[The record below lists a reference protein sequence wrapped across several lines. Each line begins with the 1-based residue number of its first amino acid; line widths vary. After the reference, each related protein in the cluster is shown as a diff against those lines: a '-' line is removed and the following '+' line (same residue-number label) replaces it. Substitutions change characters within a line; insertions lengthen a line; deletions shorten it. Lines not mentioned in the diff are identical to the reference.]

1 MEPHPGPGVGH
12 TLALRVNLWQSP
24 QDSPE
29 TEAMSVLGV
38 LVAHEESMSLTSLI
52 KLTNACEA

>member
-12 TLALRVNLWQSP
+12 SPPLRVNLWQTS

-38 LVAHEESMSLTSLI
+38 LVAGGESMSLTSLI
-52 KLTNACEA
+52 KLTNACGA